1 MGVRRLWMIGAAG
14 AMAIFALLTACAAED
29 DRLIATVDTPVVVTA
44 SPAAPL
50 ENKGLESDAVN
61 QPAPRVVVHVTGYQ
75 PAQKGAVR
83 GVVKVQKP
91 DGSEQEIGTFGM
103 FPDTAFK
110 ADTSRARSY
119 SFPLPK
125 ELATGA
131 VKLKIEVAP
140 DKASGTAKGAHIEVG
155 RAEIR

>member
-1 MGVRRLWMIGAAG
+1 MGGRRLWMVGAAG
-14 AMAIFALLTACAAED
+14 AMAIFAFLAACSAED
-29 DRLIATVDTPVVVTA
+29 DRLIATVDRPAVVTA
-44 SPAAPL
+44 NPL
-50 ENKGLESDAVN
+50 ENDAAN
-61 QPAPRVVVHVTGYQ
+61 QPASRVVVHVTGYQ

-103 FPDTAFK
+103 FPDAAFK

-131 VKLKIEVAP
+131 VKLKVEVVP
-140 DKASGTAKGAHIEVG
+140 DKASGTAEGAHIEVG